1 LDDAPPVVLM
11 TAWSSVELAVRAMRN
26 GGYDFVEK
34 PWDNRKLVDTLRRH
48 IEENRFRPLKKNRM
62 RNTIQGIGIEE
73 ARQTQQ
79 RLLPVEIPGGEG
91 FEIRAAWRPA
101 DEVGGDYFD
110 VIRLADSL
118 LGICIADV
126 SGKGLPAAL
135 VMSNLQATVRAYSRA
150 DRSPAQMCC
159 ELNRIACANTDAG
172 RFITLFYGLLDTARH
187 SLTYANAG
195 HVPPILLHSGGL
207 QETLSTGGTV
217 LGLFTDSEYEQSSI
231 VFDPG
236 DHLVLLTDGI
246 TEAVDA
252 GGEQFGENGRMAEF
266 LSQNRKLTS
275 AKLRDTLL
283 DAVTSFAGQNLEDD
297 ATLMVVS
304 RLP

>member
-1 LDDAPPVVLM
+1 
-11 TAWSSVELAVRAMRN
+11 
-26 GGYDFVEK
+26 
-34 PWDNRKLVDTLRRH
+34 
-48 IEENRFRPLKKNRM
+48 
-62 RNTIQGIGIEE
+62 
-73 ARQTQQ
+73 
-79 RLLPVEIPGGEG
+79 
-91 FEIRAAWRPA
+91 
-101 DEVGGDYFD
+101 
-110 VIRLADSL
+110 
-118 LGICIADV
+118 
-126 SGKGLPAAL
+126 
-135 VMSNLQATVRAYSRA
+135 
-150 DRSPAQMCC
+150 MCS
-159 ELNRIACANTDAG
+159 ELNRIACENTDAG

-195 HVPPILLHSGGL
+195 HVPPILLRNSL
-207 QETLSTGGTV
+207 QETLSTGGYV
-217 LGLFTDSEYEQSSI
+217 LGMFTDSEYEQSSI

-275 AKLRDTLL
+275 GKLRDTLL
-283 DAVTSFAGQNLEDD
+283 DAVTSFAGENLEDD